1 MLRDRVQKFLDELE
15 MPITVFCKK
24 IEISPSYFYKWRVG
38 KVNFSEEAL
47 QRVSDYITKYGFW
60 VNINSAARGN
70 FTVRCYY
77 KCFGYLAQKGYSI
90 VEKVIGRSPFAP
102 RKLLLYCSFHN
113 IMLYLKEMKN
123 MQKEREFGS

>member
-47 QRVSDYITKYGFW
+47 QRISDYITKYGF
-60 VNINSAARGN
+60 
-70 FTVRCYY
+70 
-77 KCFGYLAQKGYSI
+77 
-90 VEKVIGRSPFAP
+90 
-102 RKLLLYCSFHN
+102 
-113 IMLYLKEMKN
+113 
-123 MQKEREFGS
+123 